1 MPSQKRFKT
10 ELDKI
15 QFEIIEIKKNLNNI
29 VLLINEYNDNIKRI
43 TNPLI
48 KRELDL
54 KDYMI
59 IDDDL
64 I

>member
-1 MPSQKRFKT
+1 MPSQKRFKN